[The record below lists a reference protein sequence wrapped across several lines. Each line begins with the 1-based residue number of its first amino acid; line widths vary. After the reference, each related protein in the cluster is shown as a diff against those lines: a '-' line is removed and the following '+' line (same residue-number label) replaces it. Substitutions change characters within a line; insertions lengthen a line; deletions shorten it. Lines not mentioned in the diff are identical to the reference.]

1 MLFVN
6 RMSFYMLNTSWDVA
20 GNLHWNTSNHSIRR
34 WTDTVFVQ
42 VLRSLVFDLHLLFLV
57 PGISNAEAR
66 QPGKAPNFS
75 VNWTVGD
82 LALEV
87 INATTGKD
95 DMGRASRLCK
105 NALYNRWV
113 RLHSKV
119 NTLNSVQ
126 HFSLYQGEVWCLA
139 LLKSSVIFFLFLWFW
154 SHFWPLV

>member
-1 MLFVN
+1 
-6 RMSFYMLNTSWDVA
+6 MSFNAISFAILVYIYNSIKVKQNLIQRFLNT
-20 GNLHWNTSNHSIRR
+20 L
-34 WTDTVFVQ
+34 
-42 VLRSLVFDLHLLFLV
+42 FDYIFAYMFSS
-57 PGISNAEAR
+57 GISNAEAR

-126 HFSLYQGEVWCLA
+126 HFRLYQA
-139 LLKSSVIFFLFLWFW
+139 DM
-154 SHFWPLV
+154 

>member
-1 MLFVN
+1 MWSVLLLV
-6 RMSFYMLNTSWDVA
+6 DV
-20 GNLHWNTSNHSIRR
+20 
-34 WTDTVFVQ
+34 
-42 VLRSLVFDLHLLFLV
+42 DLYFFSS
-57 PGISNAEAR
+57 GISNAEAR

-82 LALEV
+82 QALEV

-119 NTLNSVQ
+119 NKLHFCSYHSMIYTLLV
-126 HFSLYQGEVWCLA
+126 HHSLKICCNLVCRNFT
-139 LLKSSVIFFLFLWFW
+139 IFEKLDR
-154 SHFWPLV
+154 VKI